1 MKWNTSADD
10 FEQGYE
16 MHSCY
21 CSCFSTWILNELL
34 RLIILNVNMKWIAS
48 ADGLNWKSEVLQW
61 IWKAF
66 PLLLTIL
73 DQAQK
78 ARHEYRIYQLSWW
91 SKPIATSKPNY
102 AFSYSCQLGFFFLG
116 ELVLSSCFSKQT
128 SCGNES
134 QHESK
139 SNRNKNRIDRKS
151 WTYRPFFKII

>member
-1 MKWNTSADD
+1 MNMKWNTSADD

-21 CSCFSTWILNELL
+21 CSWFSTWILNELL
-34 RLIILNVNMKWIAS
+34 LLIILNVNMKWIAS

-78 ARHEYRIYQLSWW
+78 ARHEYKIYQLSWR

-102 AFSYSCQLGFFFLG
+102 AFSYSCQLGFFFRRTCSVFMFLQTN
-116 ELVLSSCFSKQT
+116 VLWKWVPAWKQKQQ
-128 SCGNES
+128 E
-134 QHESK
+134 QK
-139 SNRNKNRIDRKS
+139 QDR
-151 WTYRPFFKII
+151 